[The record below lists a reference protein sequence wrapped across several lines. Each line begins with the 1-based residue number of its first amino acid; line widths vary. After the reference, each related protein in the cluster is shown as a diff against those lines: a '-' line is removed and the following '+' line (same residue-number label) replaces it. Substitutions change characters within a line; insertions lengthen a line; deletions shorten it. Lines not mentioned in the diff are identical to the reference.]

1 METVCPLCQEEL
13 ENSEHLLWSCGILQC
28 VWSSLHISLP
38 SFDVALDFKNRF
50 VSTYLA
56 GDGRQ
61 RRLISISLWCLWF
74 HRNKL
79 VHEWVKFSMSKV
91 LGFIRGYDQ
100 DLGLIHK
107 NLYPSSSLGKELWRP
122 PDADV
127 IKINFDASYV
137 QEKKL
142 AVTAALARDC
152 RGEVVGANTYLLEDV
167 GNAFVAEARACE
179 RALLIARMMGFRRLL
194 VEGDSLSVIKY
205 VQKKG
210 VDRSVLR
217 PITFHIQQLHLLFD
231 EVTYNFV
238 HRTVN
243 NVTHVLALEGRK
255 RRVCGNWADSV
266 PESVR
271 LEVKKDWLLW
281 SQRV

>member
-194 VEGDSLSVIKY
+194 VEGDS
-205 VQKKG
+205 
-210 VDRSVLR
+210 
-217 PITFHIQQLHLLFD
+217 
-231 EVTYNFV
+231 NFV